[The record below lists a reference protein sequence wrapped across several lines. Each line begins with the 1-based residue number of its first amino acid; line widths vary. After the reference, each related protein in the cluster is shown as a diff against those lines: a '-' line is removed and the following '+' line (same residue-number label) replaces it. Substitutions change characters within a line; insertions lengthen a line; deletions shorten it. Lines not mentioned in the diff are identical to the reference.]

1 MRTSNTSPSAVA
13 YGFRP
18 QAQPQTSRR
27 EIEQQ
32 RQGAADLEEW
42 ASLDPTDLM
51 ANHPAF
57 LDVPSTVRNAVGFG
71 LLALLKDSTK
81 LSRLIREKD
90 LVAQMTWAGDLCDPD
105 EYKDLSL
112 QGKIR
117 LLSPGN
123 PSYRIP
129 PIKTIGQPEWN
140 VAQALP
146 FWLCG
151 GDYDAPAIGL
161 GVIVPVLSA
170 ALLTYYEP
178 NDHTWAG
185 SFIIPDPRIHFS
197 EREMTE
203 VGNAMRRLNAYADR
217 VPRTLTAEQRCF

>member
-1 MRTSNTSPSAVA
+1 MV
-13 YGFRP
+13 P

-27 EIEQQ
+27 EIEP
-32 RQGAADLEEW
+32 RVDLEEW
-42 ASLDPTDLM
+42 ASLDPSDLM
-51 ANHPAF
+51 AHPAF
-57 LDVPSTVRNAVGFG
+57 LEVPSTVRNAVGFG
-71 LLALLKDSTK
+71 LLALLKDSRK
-81 LSRLIREKD
+81 LSRLISEKD
-90 LVAQMTWAGDLCDPD
+90 LVAQMTWAGDPRDPD

-123 PSYRIP
+123 PRYRIP
-129 PIKTIGQPEWN
+129 PIKTLNTPEWN
-140 VAQALP
+140 AAQALP

-178 NDHTWAG
+178 AGHTWAG

-197 EREMTE
+197 QREITE
-203 VGNAMRRLNAYADR
+203 IGNSMRRLGAYADR
-217 VPRTLTAEQRCF
+217 VPKTLTAEQRTF